1 MSETKEKTGWFAR
14 LKQGLRKT
22 QVNLVGIFTG
32 GVVDEAFLED
42 LEFQMISAD
51 IGVETSALILE
62 RLRKNQTQRAEDAGR
77 SKSRAERNHCRH
89 SAAL

>member
-51 IGVETSALILE
+51 IGVEIK
-62 RLRKNQTQRAEDAGR
+62 RKNQTQRAEDAGR
-77 SKSRAERNHCRH
+77 SKSRPERNHCRH

>member
-42 LEFQMISAD
+42 LEFQMISP
-51 IGVETSALILE
+51 ISAW
-62 RLRKNQTQRAEDAGR
+62 RP
-77 SKSRAERNHCRH
+77 
-89 SAAL
+89 AL

>member
-51 IGVETSALILE
+51 IGGNHLE
-62 RLRKNQTQRAEDAGR
+62 FQTQRAEDAGR

>member
-51 IGVETSALILE
+51 IG
-62 RLRKNQTQRAEDAGR
+62 
-77 SKSRAERNHCRH
+77 RNHLEYQVFQERFKLNSFSQSH
-89 SAAL
+89 

>member
-51 IGVETSALILE
+51 
-62 RLRKNQTQRAEDAGR
+62 
-77 SKSRAERNHCRH
+77 
-89 SAAL
+89 